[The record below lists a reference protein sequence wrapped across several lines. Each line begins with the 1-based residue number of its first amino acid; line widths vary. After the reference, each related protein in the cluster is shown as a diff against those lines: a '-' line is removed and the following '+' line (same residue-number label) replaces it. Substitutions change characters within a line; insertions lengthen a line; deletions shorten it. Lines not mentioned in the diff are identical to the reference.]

1 MLLLLALNKAHL
13 VMDLCLELF
22 LFLMHF
28 FVGFLLQLPCIMWLC
43 IVKPKPFS
51 LSWITNWVSFLFLIL
66 LVKLQLLCFCS
77 VSSRKKNRIKR
88 VQVWTFMD
96 QSCSTSFTRKAFV
109 LLWNTLSFFTIGSL
123 LQNMAFRRGWHLN
136 VANVTYYMN
145 VKLQ

>member
-1 MLLLLALNKAHL
+1 MTSIMVLLLALNKAHL

-51 LSWITNWVSFLFLIL
+51 LSWIVNWVSFLFLAL
-66 LVKLQLLCFCS
+66 LVKCQLLCFCS
-77 VSSRKKNRIKR
+77 VSSCKKNRIKR
-88 VQVWTFMD
+88 VQVWTLMD

-109 LLWNTLSFFTIGSL
+109 LLWNTLSFFTKGSL
-123 LQNMAFRRGWHLN
+123 LQNMAFIG
-136 VANVTYYMN
+136 VDT
-145 VKLQ
+145 